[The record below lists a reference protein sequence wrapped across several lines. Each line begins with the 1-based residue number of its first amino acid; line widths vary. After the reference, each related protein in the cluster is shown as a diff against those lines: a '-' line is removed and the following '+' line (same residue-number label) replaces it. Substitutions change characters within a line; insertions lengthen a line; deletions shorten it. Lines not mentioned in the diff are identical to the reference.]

1 MLKNTQ
7 VLKRKTVLPKESI
20 AEDVQRSST
29 ESGKVKIKSARKRC
43 SRKREGHAWKFRGVN
58 PPPPRHEMV
67 KPSSRTEVCIF
78 NLVTLP
84 SICGARE
91 VRK

>member
-1 MLKNTQ
+1 LLKNTQ

-58 PPPPRHEMV
+58 PPPPGMKWSNQAVEQ
-67 KPSSRTEVCIF
+67 KSASLT
-78 NLVTLP
+78 
-84 SICGARE
+84 
-91 VRK
+91 